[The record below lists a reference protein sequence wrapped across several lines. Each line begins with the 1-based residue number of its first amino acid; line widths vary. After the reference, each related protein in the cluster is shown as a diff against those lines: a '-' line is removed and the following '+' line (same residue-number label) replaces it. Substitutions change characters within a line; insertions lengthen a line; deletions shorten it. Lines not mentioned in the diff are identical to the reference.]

1 MSGDVIVKVQMVKIG
16 AVKTIKFTSNT
27 FVHEVIKRAAKQCAV
42 NPTGLG
48 LYRRSGLELDP
59 DKTLAEEDVI
69 SNVRRIYFFLYYVLD
84 ILYTI

>member
-69 SNVRRIYFFLYYVLD
+69 SNVRRIYFFFFF
-84 ILYTI
+84 